1 MNDAQTADVSDDV
14 VANLFAALSNP
25 VRLKILRHL
34 AGHAVCNCK
43 DVVGEVKLA
52 QSTVSQHLK
61 ILVDAGLVRF
71 SQEQQR
77 SRYSISPIAMQLLAR
92 SVSQLSEECCAPHMT
107 RTKPHG

>member
-1 MNDAQTADVSDDV
+1 MDAFHASDVSDDV

-92 SVSQLSEECCAPHMT
+92 SVSRLSEECCAPDMT
-107 RTKPHG
+107 RTEPHG